1 VSQKGLKNKKFGRA
15 RQPLANKR
23 PADLPR
29 RFGTI
34 WPYHATQA
42 ASAPTCRRPALS
54 RPVRPPATRSATR
67 LSRSTVRRR
76 RRGRAR
82 TQRHTGPETFF
93 FKKIIPIQVAGVPTC
108 SSPSPICTRDLA
120 APANAFGFGRPAGP
134 PFSSARGSCSVL
146 AGGWLAACLP
156 IDVSLVSYTS
166 RRCEIDSSCTFH
178 A

>member
-1 VSQKGLKNKKFGRA
+1 MLRKPQA
-15 RQPLANKR
+15 RQLAAGR
-23 PADLPR
+23 HYPV
-29 RFGTI
+29 
-34 WPYHATQA
+34 PYD
-42 ASAPTCRRPALS
+42 
-54 RPVRPPATRSATR
+54 RPPLDPPPGSLGPLFAAAA
-67 LSRSTVRRR
+67 VDAH
-76 RRGRAR
+76 AR